1 MLSRVIPAIMSG
13 GTGARL
19 WPLSTD
25 TTPKQFRTLLGDRS
39 LFAQTLARVT
49 GDAEGVSFAPP
60 IILCGDAHT
69 QMVRAAL
76 EETGVSAATIVIEP
90 AARNTAAIAAVA
102 AAMAQAI
109 DPNALVLLL
118 PSDHRI
124 ADVGAFHRAIALAA
138 PFARERI
145 VTFAMAATHAATGY
159 GYIKRGRELGDGV
172 FAIEAFKEKPDAAVA
187 RGYVEDGGYLWNCG
201 LFLFSPAVLL
211 AELGA
216 NPEIREHAIEAVRT
230 AQRDGDLMRL
240 GGAYARAPS
249 LPIDVAVMERTA
261 KGAVVPSDIG
271 WADIGSWDEIWRL
284 ASKDAG
290 GNAAHGSVAILDAQN
305 NLLHAEG
312 VTLAVAGVDNLVVV
326 ATRDAVLVVPR
337 ERAQDV
343 KRLRDLARK
352 PP

>member
-1 MLSRVIPAIMSG
+1 M
-13 GTGARL
+13 
-19 WPLSTD
+19 
-25 TTPKQFRTLLGDRS
+25 
-39 LFAQTLARVT
+39 
-49 GDAEGVSFAPP
+49 
-60 IILCGDAHT
+60 
-69 QMVRAAL
+69 
-76 EETGVSAATIVIEP
+76 
-90 AARNTAAIAAVA
+90 
-102 AAMAQAI
+102 
-109 DPNALVLLL
+109 
-118 PSDHRI
+118 
-124 ADVGAFHRAIALAA
+124 
-138 PFARERI
+138 
-145 VTFAMAATHAATGY
+145 
-159 GYIKRGRELGDGV
+159 
-172 FAIEAFKEKPDAAVA
+172 
-187 RGYVEDGGYLWNCG
+187 
-201 LFLFSPAVLL
+201 FLFSPAVLL

-261 KGAVVPSDIG
+261 KGAVGPSDIG